1 MVRWK
6 ERRVRKNF
14 FIISFIFFLGISD
27 SSWGAIPSR
36 NKPYRGALFY
46 ETSKQLVTKQQEVEP
61 ADQVYKT
68 YFESLDSR
76 ITLLY
81 QAQWQNHEQTLPF
94 RSTSWRGEFISNSA
108 QSGTYD
114 WEARQQ
120 FAQQVFR
127 MRVDQGIREAAKTL
141 KNSHFVAKA
150 QSAIEA
156 LKEVSVPVS
165 SDSKKSSA
173 QLRMGYDLITDS
185 SKIEYVGGAIDMGV
199 YKSAA
204 LAEPG
209 NSSRTLMNVSSDLGP
224 QLGRASLSVPFSA
237 ESVQASLSKQLSP
250 TVSTSLSSTQ
260 PLKTK
265 QESSYQWQLAY
276 SF

>member
-1 MVRWK
+1 MVRRK
-6 ERRVRKNF
+6 EQRVKIAF
-14 FIISFIFFLGISD
+14 FITSFIFLGGIAD

-36 NKPYRGALFY
+36 QKPYRGALFY
-46 ETSKQLVTKQQEVEP
+46 ENSKQLVTKHKEVEP
-61 ADQVYKT
+61 ADHVYKT

-81 QAQWQNHEQTLPF
+81 QAQWQNHDQNLPF

-120 FAQQVFR
+120 FAHQVFR

-141 KNSHFVAKA
+141 KHSHFVAKA
-150 QSAIEA
+150 QSALEA

-165 SDSKKSSA
+165 SDPKKSSA

-185 SKIEYVGGAIDMGV
+185 SKIEYVGGVIDMGV
-199 YKSAA
+199 YKSAF
-204 LAEPG
+204 LADPG
-209 NSSRTLMNVSSDLGP
+209 NSQRTLMNVSSDLGP
-224 QLGRASLSVPFSA
+224 ELGRASLSVPFSA
-237 ESVQASLSKQLSP
+237 ETIQASLSKQLSP
-250 TVSTSLSSTQ
+250 SISTSLSSTQ